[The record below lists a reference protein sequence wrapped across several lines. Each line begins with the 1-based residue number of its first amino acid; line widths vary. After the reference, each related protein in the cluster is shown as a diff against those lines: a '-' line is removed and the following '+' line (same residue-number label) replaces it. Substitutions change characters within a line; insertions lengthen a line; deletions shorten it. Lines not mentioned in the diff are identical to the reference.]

1 MAENPKQKKQQPK
14 PAPSIHEVF
23 RGSYNNPISDPKY
36 QDAYNLGRG
45 LMVMNKLMNAHPEL
59 TIDQAAGIAGNLG
72 VESYFNPAVRQ
83 GQTPQATGRVQ
94 GPGVGLAQ
102 WGSSRRAELMKRYP
116 GESWKN
122 IDNQIDFIQYENANT
137 EKNNWQQVLKNKEAE
152 PTAESFMKLWE
163 RAGKPNLGERKRL
176 ARQLSDSAK
185 SWTNK
190 YIAEQ
195 EKKKKKPAPAP
206 PPSFWQNVINGI
218 GSLFD

>member
-1 MAENPKQKKQQPK
+1 MTGNPQKKPQPK
-14 PAPSIHEVF
+14 PQPSIHEVF

-59 TIDQAAGIAGNLG
+59 TIDQAAGIAGNFG

-83 GQTPQATGRVQ
+83 GQTPQATGRAQ

-102 WGSSRRAELMKRYP
+102 WGDSRRTELMKRYP
-116 GESWKN
+116 GERWKDIN
-122 IDNQIDFIQYENANT
+122 NQIAFVRHENATT
-137 EKNNWQQVLKNKEAE
+137 ESKNWEEVLKNKQAE

-163 RAGKPNLGERKRL
+163 RADKPNLDERKRL
-176 ARQLSDSAK
+176 ARQLADSAK
-185 SWTNK
+185 SWTNT

-206 PPSFWQNVINGI
+206 PPSFWQNVIDGI